1 MPDWADI
8 TASELLDK
16 YAVMKGDKIAVLAGQ
31 FEAALATQLRFVRAA
46 ATVEIVEKAEASVR
60 RSFGQVA
67 P

>member
-31 FEAALATQLRFVRAA
+31 FEAALATKLRFVRAA